1 MENKSAKKNIPLLVV
16 CIIVFVVLF
25 VIQRMITKNPQLT
38 GFNGVIAQLHVMIS
52 VILVLTNRKTG
63 FIVGIILNAIN
74 FVSGIMAVVMAG
86 QKQAL
91 PSLAI
96 SVCTVI
102 IMAIIYNYTIKNDT
116 MHDEL
121 MEKYEQEIENKRIL
135 QEKDEVLSYLAYYD
149 RLTQMPNRHLFMEN
163 LEENISQNKHCAVV
177 CINLDD
183 FRRINDNFGMT
194 AGDELIK
201 TYAERMENIVGDNN
215 FVARIS
221 GDEFA
226 VILSDNNK
234 SQDIINFAGQ
244 VQSIFF
250 EPVNVDGKAIGVS
263 SSIGIAMFPRDAS
276 DAEEIFRCAEKAMF
290 MSKNNGK
297 NKICFFSPVV

>member
-1 MENKSAKKNIPLLVV
+1 MENKSEKKNIPVLII
-16 CIIVFVVLF
+16 CIVLF
-25 VIQRMITKNPQLT
+25 VVVFAAQRAITKNPNLT
-38 GFNGVIAQLHVMIS
+38 GFNGVLAQFHVMIS
-52 VILVLTNRKTG
+52 VVLVLTNRKTG
-63 FIVGIILNAIN
+63 FIVGTVLNAIN
-74 FVSGIMAVVMAG
+74 LVSGIMAVAMAG

-102 IMAIIYNYTIKNDT
+102 VMAIIYNYVNKSDK

-121 MEKYEQEIENKRIL
+121 MERYEQEIENKRVL

-163 LEENISQNKHCAVV
+163 LEENISQNKQCAVV

-183 FRRINDNFGMT
+183 FRRINDMYSLSV
-194 AGDELIK
+194 GDELIK
-201 TYAERMENIVGDNN
+201 AYAERIEEIVLEND

-221 GDEFA
+221 GDEFG
-226 VILSDNNK
+226 VILNAGNTN
-234 SQDIINFAGQ
+234 QDVVNFAGRI
-244 VQSIFF
+244 QSLFTI
-250 EPVNVDGKAIGVS
+250 PVTVDGNSIYVSASVGV
-263 SSIGIAMFPRDAS
+263 AMFPRDAS
-276 DAEEIFRCAEKAMF
+276 GAEEILRCSEKAMF

-297 NKICFFSPVV
+297 NNVCFYSPVV

>member
-1 MENKSAKKNIPLLVV
+1 MENKSDKRNVPALVV
-16 CIIVFVVLF
+16 CIILFIAFFVL
-25 VIQRMITKNPQLT
+25 QRKITTNPQLT
-38 GFNGVIAQLHVMIS
+38 GFNGVIAQFHVMIS
-52 VILVLTNRKTG
+52 VVLVLTNKKTG
-63 FIVGIILNAIN
+63 FITGTVLNAIN
-74 FVSGIMAVVMAG
+74 LVNGLMAVVMAG

-102 IMAIIYNYTIKNDT
+102 IMAIIYSYTSRNEK

-163 LEENISQNKHCAVV
+163 LEENISQNTQCAVI

-183 FRRINDNFGMT
+183 FRRVNDIYGLAT
-194 AGDELIK
+194 GDELIK
-201 TYAERMENIVGDNN
+201 IYAERIEEIVSDND
-215 FVARIS
+215 FAARIT

-226 VILSDNNK
+226 IILGANN
-234 SQDIINFAGQ
+234 SNQDIINFVGR
-244 VQSIFF
+244 VQSIFNI
-250 EPVNVDGKAIGVS
+250 PVTVDGNTVGIS
-263 SSIGIAMFPRDAS
+263 SSIGVAMFPRDAS
-276 DAEEIFRCAEKAMF
+276 EAEEILRCSEKAMF
-290 MSKNNGK
+290 MSKNNDK
-297 NKICFFSPVV
+297 NKICFYSPVV

>member
-1 MENKSAKKNIPLLVV
+1 MNSKSEKKNVPVLVI
-16 CIIVFVVLF
+16 CIILFVVFF
-25 VIQRMITKNPQLT
+25 VLQRIITKNPKLT
-38 GFNGVIAQLHVMIS
+38 GFNGVIAQFHVMIS
-52 VILVLTNRKTG
+52 VVLVLTNRKTG
-63 FIVGIILNAIN
+63 FIVGIVLNAIN
-74 FVSGIMAVVMAG
+74 LITGFMAVIMAG

-102 IMAIIYNYTIKNDT
+102 IMAIIYSYTSKNDA

-163 LEENISQNKHCAVV
+163 LEENISQNKQCAVI

-183 FRRINDNFGMT
+183 FRRVNDVYGLT
-194 AGDELIK
+194 TGDELIK
-201 TYAERMENIVGDNN
+201 AYAERIEELASGDE
-215 FVARIS
+215 FASRIS
-221 GDEFA
+221 GDEFGIILGSDYSNQD
-226 VILSDNNK
+226 VISF
-234 SQDIINFAGQ
+234 IGR
-244 VQSIFF
+244 VQGIFNI
-250 EPVNVDGKAIGVS
+250 PVNVGGNAICIS
-263 SSIGIAMFPRDAS
+263 SSIGVAMFPRDAS
-276 DAEEIFRCAEKAMF
+276 DAEEILRCSEKAMF

-297 NKICFFSPVV
+297 NKVCFYSPVV